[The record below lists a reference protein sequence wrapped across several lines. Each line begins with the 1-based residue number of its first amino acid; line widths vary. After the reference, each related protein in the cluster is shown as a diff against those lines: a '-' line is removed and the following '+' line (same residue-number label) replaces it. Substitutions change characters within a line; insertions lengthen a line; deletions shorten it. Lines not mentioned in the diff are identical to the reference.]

1 MCECVLLWGVVSECC
16 EWDLRASLFLQ
27 VTSKIGVHNMTLGD
41 VMPRCIKQLSNAV
54 ETQCNA
60 GIAEVAKVASLHMV
74 KKTQLM
80 TT

>member
-1 MCECVLLWGVVSECC
+1 
-16 EWDLRASLFLQ
+16 
-27 VTSKIGVHNMTLGD
+27 MTLGD